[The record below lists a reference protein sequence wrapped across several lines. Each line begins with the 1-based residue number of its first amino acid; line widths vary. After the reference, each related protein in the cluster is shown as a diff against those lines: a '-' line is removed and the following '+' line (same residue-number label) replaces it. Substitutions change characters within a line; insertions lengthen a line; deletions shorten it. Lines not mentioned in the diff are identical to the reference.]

1 MEHGSPT
8 ILSFAVRASRYGY
21 AVLAGPAKLLDWG
34 AGEIV
39 SHETGNPVGIRRAA
53 FLFEHFRPD
62 VVVVSRS
69 LRLLRGNYPRASDL
83 IGSVRREAALLDAQ
97 FVSSDWQKIALAFTV
112 SAPATRY
119 EIASAITKV
128 FPDLL
133 WKLPPKPKSTDR
145 EPHIL
150 IAFDAVAAVVACS
163 SPDARQFL
171 PDSEG
176 NPAWTIP

>member
-1 MEHGSPT
+1 MEYGKPT
-8 ILSFAVRASRYGY
+8 VLSFAVRASRYGY
-21 AVLAGPAKLLDWG
+21 AVFTGPEKLLDWG

-39 SHETGNPVGIRRAA
+39 SHETGSPVGIRRAA

-83 IGSVRREAALLDAQ
+83 IGSVRREAALLDAR
-97 FVSSDWQKIALAFTV
+97 FVSSDWQKIALAFAV
-112 SAPATRY
+112 SGPATRY

-133 WKLPPKPKSTDR
+133 WKLPPKPKSTER
-145 EPHIL
+145 EPHVL
-150 IAFDAVAAVVACS
+150 IAFDAVAAVIART
-163 SPDARQFL
+163 SPGARHSA

-176 NPAWTIP
+176 NPAWTTP